1 MVAQAPPPNAA
12 SKLSAYFSRLN
23 PAPGFP
29 EYTGPHKVGTIDVE
43 IPVSDLPSPCPGA
56 DGTDEIPTVLI
67 RVYYPAT
74 PDAKGKR
81 ITWLPAPQRQ
91 HLSAYGQFLGIGP
104 TVSSLVAF
112 LPRHLYHTSIPVLE
126 NAPLLETP
134 ADAHEGRWPTMVFSH
149 GLGGSRN
156 AYSHLAGSL
165 ASHGM
170 VVFCP
175 EHRDGSAV
183 STMIPCPGN
192 HKTPR
197 SVEVAYRPI
206 AHTSEP
212 ATWKARDAQ
221 LRIRTWEL
229 ALALEAIFAFDDDGF
244 SKPKPLTNLKSGT
257 PARSLSQFA
266 GRLHIREPGSI
277 IWGGHSFGAAT
288 IVQLLKSTYYADMP
302 EAKTK
307 APIFEPSADCRL
319 RRQVTEQ
326 SVMVLLDMWCFP
338 LVSPDQAALFRL
350 PLPCYAD
357 TPTAPGGTALLAIE
371 SDAFFKWTEHL
382 HTKALALSPDPTA
395 AEVSAASFERPAT
408 GRRLAEPHF
417 FRVRDSAHL
426 NQSDFG
432 ILFPWLTRRVFNARE
447 PERALRLN
455 VRAVLQVLRA
465 NGFRVARTCAADLV
479 DGDGRGGGDSG
490 GGSDQ
495 DNKLVADDGEAGL
508 DDDPAILDRSVAEAG
523 GIDAWRWVDIIGLGH
538 KSSLAEKR
546 AAREEDDDGDPGSAT
561 DVDNDGGEVDM
572 QGEIEPHL
580 AQKPAV
586 VQVTAARF

>member
-12 SKLSAYFSRLN
+12 SKLSAYLSRLN
-23 PAPGFP
+23 PVPGFP

-43 IPVSDLPSPCPGA
+43 IPVSELPSPCPVSEAAAG
-56 DGTDEIPTVLI
+56 IPTVLI

-74 PDAKGKR
+74 PDARGKR

-91 HLSAYGQFLGIGP
+91 HLSGYGQFLGIGP
-104 TVSSLVAF
+104 TVSSLVSF

-126 NAPLLETP
+126 NAPLLDPP
-134 ADAHEGRWPTMVFSH
+134 ADAHAGRWPTMVFSH

-165 ASHGM
+165 ASHGV

-183 STMIPCPGN
+183 STMIPSPAGS
-192 HKTPR
+192 TPR

-206 AHTSEP
+206 AHTTEP
-212 ATWKARDAQ
+212 ATWEARDGQ

-229 ALALEAIFAFDDDGF
+229 GLALEVVFALDDG
-244 SKPKPLTNLKSGT
+244 SAKSLTNLKSGT
-257 PARSLSQFA
+257 PAHSLPQFA
-266 GRLHIREPGSI
+266 GKLHIQDPGSI

-288 IVQLLKSTYYADMP
+288 IVQLLKSTYYADRP

-307 APIFEPSADCRL
+307 KSIFEPSADCRL
-319 RRQVTEQ
+319 RGQVTER
-326 SVMVLLDMWCFP
+326 SVVVLLDMWCFP
-338 LVSPDQAALFRL
+338 LVSPDQSALFRL

-357 TPTAPGGTALLAIE
+357 TAAAPGGAALLAVE

-382 HTKALALSPDPTA
+382 HTKALALSPVPTA
-395 AEVSAASFERPAT
+395 REVSAAAFERPAT
-408 GRRLAEPHF
+408 GRRLPEPHF
-417 FRVRDSAHL
+417 FRVRESAHL

-432 ILFPWLTRRVFNARE
+432 ILFPWLTRRVFSARE
-447 PERALRLN
+447 PERVLRLN
-455 VRAVLQVLRA
+455 VRAVLQALRA

-479 DGDGRGGGDSG
+479 DGDGKGDGDGGGD
-490 GGSDQ
+490 
-495 DNKLVADDGEAGL
+495 KLAATADL
-508 DDDPAILDRSVAEAG
+508 DDDPAILDRSVAQAG
-523 GIDAWRWVDIIGLGH
+523 AIDAWSWVDVVGLGP
-538 KSSLAEKR
+538 KSSLAERR
-546 AAREEDDDGDPGSAT
+546 AAGGDDADADTGSAT
-561 DVDNDGGEVDM
+561 DVENDGREVDM

-580 AQKPAV
+580 AQKPV
-586 VQVTAARF
+586 VAGVAAAR